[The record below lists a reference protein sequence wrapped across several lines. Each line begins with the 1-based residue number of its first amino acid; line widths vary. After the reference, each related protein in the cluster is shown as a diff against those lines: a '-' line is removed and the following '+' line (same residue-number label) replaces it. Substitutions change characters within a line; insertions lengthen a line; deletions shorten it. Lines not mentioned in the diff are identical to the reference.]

1 MHQSGLFD
9 EETGKAGEA
18 GEGWHRQAFRP
29 TVEGFLE
36 AAYQALEAE
45 YEPDQIWWIED
56 SHPRD
61 TAVAVKEK
69 SRLANQEFRSLA
81 KFAALN
87 RAEDR
92 WSLMY
97 QILWR
102 LTHGEPFLLAL
113 KGDPL
118 VARLVRYEKSV
129 RRDLHKM
136 KAFVRFRSLG
146 EGEDERFVA
155 WFEPEHYIVSAAASF
170 FSRRFSAMRWS
181 VLTPLGC
188 AHWEG
193 AGELHFSPG
202 LSEAVKASDDLDRL
216 WKVYYRNIFNP
227 ARVKTDAM
235 RAEMPQKYW
244 KNLPEAE
251 LIPALLLEA
260 NAKLDQMLQ
269 STPEPLPVM
278 NCGERPES
286 YTALLRS
293 KTAQAPEEPLSRLQA
308 SVMTCEGCER
318 WESATQAVSG
328 EGPVDARIMLVGEQ
342 PGDQED
348 LVGHPFVGPAGKLLD
363 EVLDELGVSRE
374 SLYLTN
380 AVKHF
385 GFKVSGRRRLHER
398 PRERHIHA
406 CRHWLEQE
414 IAIVDPDVIVCLGVT
429 AASAVLGRTV
439 KLNQVQH
446 QALSLEGR
454 AVIAT
459 LHPAAILRA
468 AAPSIARGAWVN
480 ELARAFTLVS
490 T

>member
-1 MHQSGLFD
+1 MYQSGLFD
-9 EETGKAGEA
+9 EETDNAVD
-18 GEGWHRQAFRP
+18 GWHRQAFRP
-29 TVEGFLE
+29 TADGFLR
-36 AAYQALEAE
+36 AAYEALTAE
-45 YEPDQIWWIED
+45 REPDKIWWVED
-56 SHPRD
+56 EQREDIAVPSKERSHR
-61 TAVAVKEK
+61 
-69 SRLANQEFRSLA
+69 ANQEFCGLV
-81 KFAALN
+81 KLAALN
-87 RAEDR
+87 CAEDR

-97 QILWR
+97 QVLWR
-102 LTHGEPFLLAL
+102 LSHGEPFLLAL

-118 VARLVRYEKSV
+118 VARLMRYEKSV

-155 WFEPEHYIVSAAASF
+155 WFEPEHHIVRVAAAF
-170 FSRRFSAMRWS
+170 FSRRFAAMRWS

-188 AHWEG
+188 AHWDG
-193 AGELHFSPG
+193 AGELQFSPG
-202 LSEAVKASDDLDRL
+202 LSDVVKASDDLDQL

-251 LIPALLLEA
+251 LIPALLLGA
-260 NAKLDQMLQ
+260 NAQLDDMLQ
-269 STPEPLPVM
+269 SAPNAAPVL

-286 YTALLRS
+286 YPATLRTKS
-293 KTAQAPEEPLSRLQA
+293 EHSEAAPLSRLNA
-308 SVMTCEGCER
+308 SVMACEGCER
-318 WESATQAVSG
+318 WESATQAVPG
-328 EGPVDARIMLVGEQ
+328 EGPKDARIMLVGEQ

-348 LVGHPFVGPAGKLLD
+348 LAGRPFVGPAGQLLN
-363 EVLDELGVSRE
+363 EVLDELGVSRQA
-374 SLYLTN
+374 LYLTN

-398 PRERHIHA
+398 PRERNIQA

-414 IAIVDPDVIVCLGVT
+414 IAVVNPDVIVCLGVT

-439 KLNQVQH
+439 KLNQLRH
-446 QALSLEGR
+446 QSISLGGR
-454 AVIAT
+454 AIVAT

-468 AAPSIARGAWVN
+468 PVPTLARG
-480 ELARAFTLVS
+480 ELVQELSRAVALIPS
-490 T
+490 

>member
-9 EETGKAGEA
+9 EENASAGED
-18 GEGWHRQAFRP
+18 WHRHAFRP
-29 TVEGFLE
+29 TVDGFLRAAHE
-36 AAYQALEAE
+36 ALKAE
-45 YEPDQIWWIED
+45 CAPDKIWWVED
-56 SHPRD
+56 EQLEDNAVPTKEISHP
-61 TAVAVKEK
+61 A
-69 SRLANQEFRSLA
+69 SQEFLGLV

-87 RAEDR
+87 IAEDR

-102 LTHGEPFLLAL
+102 LSHGEPFLLSL

-118 VARLVRYEKSV
+118 VARLMRYEKSV

-146 EGEDERFVA
+146 EGEDERFIA
-155 WFEPEHYIVSAAASF
+155 WFEPEHHIVRVAAVF

-181 VLTPLGC
+181 VLTPMGC

-202 LSEAVKASDDLDRL
+202 LSKAVKASDDLDRL
-216 WKVYYRNIFNP
+216 WQVYYRNIFNP

-260 NAKLDQMLQ
+260 NVKLDQMLQ
-269 STPEPLPVM
+269 STPDSLPVL

-286 YTALLRS
+286 YPSVLRTQS
-293 KTAQAPEEPLSRLQA
+293 AQSREAPLSRLRA
-308 SVMTCEGCER
+308 SVLGCEGCER
-318 WESATQAVSG
+318 WASATQAVSG
-328 EGPVDARIMLVGEQ
+328 EGPLDARFMLVGEQ

-348 LVGHPFVGPAGKLLD
+348 LIGRPFVGPAGQMLNKA
-363 EVLDELGVSRE
+363 LDELGVHRE
-374 SLYLTN
+374 GLYLTN

-414 IAIVDPDVIVCLGVT
+414 ISMVDPDVIICLGTT
-429 AASAVLGRTV
+429 AASAVLGRKV
-439 KLNQVQH
+439 KLNQLQEQTLFH
-446 QALSLEGR
+446 EGR
-454 AVIAT
+454 AVVAT

-468 AAPSIARGAWVN
+468 AVPSIARAKWVR
-480 ELARAFTLVS
+480 ELARAFALGRE
-490 T
+490 